1 MFDTTKTGALLTLS
15 LQPEVRVSQTITTP
29 FGREPLEVTLSQT
42 IPVRN
47 DDKPDGALVL
57 TKFREQSWNQSVSR
71 ASPAPPLGLD
81 LVPSHK
87 PVTNQSHTQSQTSH
101 KPSHKPL

>member
-15 LQPEVRVSQTITTP
+15 LQPQVRVSQTITTP
-29 FGREPLEVTLSQT
+29 FGREPLD
-42 IPVRN
+42 

-57 TKFREQSWNQSVSR
+57 TKLREQSWNQTMPR

-87 PVTNQSHTQSQTSH
+87 PVTNQSQTQSQT
-101 KPSHKPL
+101 PLDYGWVAHL